1 TDSTDAIAYFS
12 NLQPEISAPGVDILS
27 TYPDD
32 SYETLSG
39 TSMATPH
46 VSGVVALIQA
56 AYYNKYGKVLP
67 VGTFDD
73 MNTNTIRGI
82 LHVTADDLGDPG
94 WDIYYGYG
102 IVRADLAVQAAL
114 G

>member
-1 TDSTDAIAYFS
+1 
-12 NLQPEISAPGVDILS
+12 
-27 TYPDD
+27 
-32 SYETLSG
+32 
-39 TSMATPH
+39 
-46 VSGVVALIQA
+46 
-56 AYYNKYGKVLP
+56 
-67 VGTFDD
+67 
-73 MNTNTIRGI
+73 MNTNTVRGI